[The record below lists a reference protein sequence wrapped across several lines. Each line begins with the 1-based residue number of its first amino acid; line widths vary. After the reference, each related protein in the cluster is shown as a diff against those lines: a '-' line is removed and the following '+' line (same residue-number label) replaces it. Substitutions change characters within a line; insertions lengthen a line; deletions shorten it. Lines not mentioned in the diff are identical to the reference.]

1 MCRWLVHRGRLGEAR
16 QVLQTIASCNNNTI
30 AEATLQTLAPPPPT
44 QTSLGGA
51 VRAMRGRLAVLCL
64 LWFATALCYYGLHY
78 ATPRLAGS
86 LATNFSL
93 LAATE
98 MVASVT
104 AHLVLLPRCGRT
116 PTLVTGLLLCSAL
129 LLASAAPPPAP
140 PLAWLQLGLTV
151 AGKFA
156 ATTNFNSVYFY
167 TVEQVPLPLRSASL
181 GLCST
186 AGRAGAVVAVA
197 AAQLAWVSPHLPALV
212 MAAPATLAALLL
224 CKMPRQENKNCVL
237 PDTE

>member
-1 MCRWLVHRGRLGEAR
+1 M
-16 QVLQTIASCNNNTI
+16 LQTIASCNNNTI
-30 AEATLQTLAPPPPT
+30 AEATLQALAPPPPT

-51 VRAMRGRLAVLCL
+51 VRAVRGRLAVLCL

-98 MVASVT
+98 VAASVT

-116 PTLVTGLLLCSAL
+116 PTLVTGLLLCSTL
-129 LLASAAPPPAP
+129 LLASAAP

-212 MAAPATLAALLL
+212 MAAPATIAALLL
-224 CKMPRQENKNCVL
+224 CKMPRQENKNCAL